1 MSTRLTNLFHALLLI
16 ALALLIGFLS
26 TRHGFVQDWSRTQ
39 RASLGPASVE
49 LLKSLKGP
57 VEIISYA
64 RPHGELRKTIGDF
77 LARYSRIKPDLSL
90 RFVDPDADPNAMRA
104 AGVQINGEMDVR
116 YNSRSERLRSLSETD
131 VSSALLRLSR
141 ARESLVGFLEGEGE
155 RKPDG
160 VANADLG
167 QFGDALKQR
176 GIRPVNVALSTLE
189 TIPDNLDLLVIANP
203 RVALDAA
210 SVGKVDEYLQRGGNL
225 LWMLEAGEKNG
236 LDRLAHALSIRV
248 LDGIVVDGAGQ
259 ALGIEDPSMVA
270 LSAYPDHA
278 IVQGLD
284 LSTLFPQP
292 VALAQITPPD
302 WSITPFLQT
311 SKLSW
316 TETGHIPQAGEA
328 EGSIRFDGDTGEFSG
343 PLDIGLAL
351 TRLSPSPAKTEQ
363 RVVVIGDGDFIS
375 NSFIGNGG
383 NRDLGTRIFDWL
395 LADDALITIAEPVA
409 TDRTIAL
416 SGPALSVLSFAF
428 LLVLPLL
435 LAASGLWIWRRRRKR

>member
-49 LLKSLKGP
+49 LLKSLKSP

-64 RPHGELRKTIGDF
+64 RPQGELRKTIGDF

-225 LWMLEAGEKNG
+225 LWLLEAGEKNG
-236 LDRLAHALSIRV
+236 LDRLAQDLSIRV

-292 VALAQITPPD
+292 VALAQISPPD
-302 WSITPFLQT
+302 WNITPFLQSST
-311 SKLSW
+311 QSW

-328 EGSIRFDGDTGEFSG
+328 EGSIRFDGDDGEFSG

-416 SGPALSVLSFAF
+416 SGPALAVLSFAF

-435 LAASGLWIWRRRRKR
+435 LAGSGLWIWRRRRKR

>member
-1 MSTRLTNLFHALLLI
+1 
-16 ALALLIGFLS
+16 
-26 TRHGFVQDWSRTQ
+26 
-39 RASLGPASVE
+39 
-49 LLKSLKGP
+49 
-57 VEIISYA
+57 
-64 RPHGELRKTIGDF
+64 
-77 LARYSRIKPDLSL
+77 
-90 RFVDPDADPNAMRA
+90 
-104 AGVQINGEMDVR
+104 
-116 YNSRSERLRSLSETD
+116 
-131 VSSALLRLSR
+131 
-141 ARESLVGFLEGEGE
+141 
-155 RKPDG
+155 
-160 VANADLG
+160 
-167 QFGDALKQR
+167 LKQR